1 MKKVQEKNGWS
12 LLLLL
17 GLLLTG
23 STTFVSCTV
32 EDNAIEPQQEEVAK
46 GFFTDEI
53 NKLIDENYEKVKANG
68 YAELVIPA
76 AMFDHTFF
84 KIPDNAKGDMDY
96 VINAGY
102 KAYVF
107 GGTVRDAVVGVASND
122 VDFTTDATPEELEKI
137 VPNTKIFVA
146 PNGYKV
152 AQAWHGNDRTDMG
165 TMRAIYYYLRGKDG
179 IPESSYPTDGTINVY
194 SKELWE
200 DSYSRDLTINA
211 IYYDGK
217 TGNLI
222 DYHGGLHDIRE
233 GVIRST
239 ADPDAVYPYNAEA
252 LIRAVRFAARF
263 GFTIEAETDKA
274 IRKHL
279 SACDELGAG
288 GIAYDLIK
296 VFHDG
301 NMTLGYRLMK
311 DYGILDRFFLTLKD
325 TLNTSNYDSYAK
337 AAYAYL
343 DGQNNKDYAVS
354 LATLF
359 LPVVNKAMQGKTA
372 DLETFKTTYNTLEKD
387 SKQADYF
394 LIEDAMKADMF
405 RLWLLVSQM
414 GDKAV
419 IDDATKKAAV
429 KADSLFA
436 KALLV
441 LQAKAQTDTG
451 VAKIVDYWK

>member
-1 MKKVQEKNGWS
+1 MIKYSKFFNVW
-12 LLLLL
+12 LLLVGMSLV
-17 GLLLTG
+17 
-23 STTFVSCTV
+23 SACTT
-32 EDNAIEPQQEEVAK
+32 EDNAVEPQQEEEVK
-46 GFFTDEI
+46 GFFSDAV
-53 NKLIDENYEKVKANG
+53 NKLIDENYEQVKANG

-76 AMFDHTFF
+76 AMFDHTAF
-84 KIPDNAKGDMDY
+84 KIPDNEKGDMDY

-102 KAYVF
+102 KAYVY

-122 VDFTTDATPEELEKI
+122 VDFTTDATPEELETI

-152 AQAWHGNDRTDMG
+152 AQAWHGDERTDMT
-165 TMRAIYYYLRGKDG
+165 TMRAIYYYLRGKEG

-222 DYHGGLHDIRE
+222 DYHGGLRDIRD
-233 GVIRST
+233 GIIRST
-239 ADPDAVYPYNAEA
+239 ANPDVVYPNNPSN
-252 LIRAVRFAARF
+252 LLRAVRFAARF
-263 GFTIEAETDKA
+263 GFTIDSETDKA

-279 SACDELGAG
+279 PVCDALGAG

-311 DYGILDRFFLTLKD
+311 DYGMLDRYFLTLKD
-325 TLNTSNYDSYAK
+325 TLNTTAYDSYAK

-343 DGQNNKDYAVS
+343 DGQKNNDYAVS

-359 LPVVNKAMQGKTA
+359 LPVINKAMRGKTA
-372 DLETFKTTYNTLEKD
+372 DLETFKNTYNTLEKD

-405 RLWLLVSQM
+405 QLWLLVSQM
-414 GDKAV
+414 CDKAI
-419 IDDATKKAAV
+419 IDDAAKKAAV
-429 KADSLFA
+429 KSDSLFA

-441 LQAKAQTDTG
+441 LQAKAQTDPEA
-451 VAKIVDYWK
+451 AKIVDLWK

>member
-1 MKKVQEKNGWS
+1 
-12 LLLLL
+12 
-17 GLLLTG
+17 
-23 STTFVSCTV
+23 
-32 EDNAIEPQQEEVAK
+32 
-46 GFFTDEI
+46 
-53 NKLIDENYEKVKANG
+53 
-68 YAELVIPA
+68 
-76 AMFDHTFF
+76 
-84 KIPDNAKGDMDY
+84 MDY

-102 KAYVF
+102 KAYVY

-122 VDFTTDATPEELEKI
+122 VDFTTDATPEELETI

-146 PNGYKV
+146 PNGYMV
-152 AQAWHGNDRTDMG
+152 AQAWHGDERTDMT
-165 TMRAIYYYLRGKDG
+165 TMRAIYYYLRGKEG

-222 DYHGGLHDIRE
+222 DYHGGLRDIRE
-233 GVIRST
+233 GIIRST
-239 ADPDAVYPYNAEA
+239 ANPDVVYPNNPSN
-252 LIRAVRFAARF
+252 LLRAVRFASRF

-279 SACDELGAG
+279 PVCDALGAG

-311 DYGILDRFFLTLKD
+311 DYGMLDRYFLTLKD
-325 TLNTSNYDSYAK
+325 TLNTTAYDSYAK

-343 DGQNNKDYAVS
+343 DGQKNKDYAVS

-359 LPVVNKAMQGKTA
+359 LPVVNKAMQGKTT
-372 DLETFKTTYNTLEKD
+372 DLETFKATYNTLEKD

-414 GDKAV
+414 GDKAI

-441 LQAKAQTDTG
+441 MQAKAQTDTE
-451 VAKIVDYWK
+451 VAKIVDFWK